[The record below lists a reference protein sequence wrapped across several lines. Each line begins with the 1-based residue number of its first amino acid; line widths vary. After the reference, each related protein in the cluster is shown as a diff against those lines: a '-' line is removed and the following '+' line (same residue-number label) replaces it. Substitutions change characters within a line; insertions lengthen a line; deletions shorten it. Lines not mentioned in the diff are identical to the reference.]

1 MRRRTRRLCPVMV
14 EDSVMTVAVECV
26 TEVESPAAGED
37 DHYSTVQW
45 RRSIGTA
52 RKHLKNSL

>member
-14 EDSVMTVAVECV
+14 EDTVMTVAVECV

-37 DHYSTVQW
+37 DHYSTVE
-45 RRSIGTA
+45 T
-52 RKHLKNSL
+52 KHWDSQKTFKK